1 MMLPVLQVT
10 ATRPRIVNPPLGGG
24 GGGPA
29 VTIAVA
35 VPDSVP
41 FDACT
46 VLVNVAA
53 TLPAVKGAVRPVVPA
68 GIVPPPL
75 MTVQV
80 TVPVIGTVLTGMVPG
95 FGVTTMVASGPAV
108 TMAVAVPKIVPL
120 VARTVLVNVPV
131 TAPAVK
137 RPDAALMVPPP
148 AVTDQTGVIATTLP
162 FASLPT
168 AVYCR
173 LVLMGIV
180 PGFGVT
186 VIVASAPGV
195 TMTVAV
201 AVIPLQVTTTVLVN
215 VPAVVPAV
223 NRPVLEIVPPPATTD
238 QVGWVPVMVVPRPS
252 FVTTVNCC
260 VPPVGRVAEAGVM
273 VSDVIGLKSVLL
285 EHAAINSAANAPATT
300 IRAARAPEARDCKVR
315 LLTAMFIELLLT

>member
-1 MMLPVLQVT
+1 M
-10 ATRPRIVNPPLGGG
+10 
-24 GGGPA
+24 
-29 VTIAVA
+29 
-35 VPDSVP
+35 
-41 FDACT
+41 
-46 VLVNVAA
+46 
-53 TLPAVKGAVRPVVPA
+53 
-68 GIVPPPL
+68 
-75 MTVQV
+75 
-80 TVPVIGTVLTGMVPG
+80 GTVLPPASLPEAVYVSDVLTCMVPG
-95 FGVTTMVASGPAV
+95 FGVTTIEASGPAV

-173 LVLMGIV
+173 VVLMGMV

-201 AVIPLQVTTTVLVN
+201 TVIPLQVTATVLVN

-223 NRPVLEIVPPPATTD
+223 NSPVLEIVPPPATTD

-260 VPPVGRVAEAGVM
+260 VAPVARVTEVGEM

-285 EHAAINSAANAPATT
+285 EHAAINKTANAAATMT
-300 IRAARAPEARDCKVR
+300 CAMRAREARDCRV
-315 LLTAMFIELLLT
+315 LLLMTLFI